1 MNLKTTP
8 THPARAEKQKGR
20 VGARPAL
27 SVVLAM
33 LENIFYTTTPSSMH
47 SPRLNSESITALLV
61 LLSLSCNSI

>member
-27 SVVLAM
+27 SVVLH
-33 LENIFYTTTPSSMH
+33 I
-47 SPRLNSESITALLV
+47 I
-61 LLSLSCNSI
+61 I